1 MDNIK
6 TGITIFAYN
15 RPSHLRRVLIALED
29 YKIKDVNVYIDGPKN
44 NTDKKKKKEILFM
57 LQKNQKIKFKIH
69 KSRKN
74 KGLGKS
80 LIDGITLMSKNYD
93 QTIVLEDD
101 CIPRVEFFPFITKCL
116 KEFRAE
122 KKVLAICG
130 YQLPELH
137 EENNK
142 NIDTVILKNF
152 MSWGWAIWSD
162 RWMEFA
168 KKKYSNDKKEND
180 SKIWISLKSIK
191 KNNKKLWTPEFI
203 KFSKNNEK
211 VFVFPNK
218 SLVKNI
224 GFDGTGV
231 NSKSTFKFNTSY
243 TKSKKIR
250 VIKDLKIDRAKNLIQ
265 EKIILKRFNLFY

>member
-6 TGITIFAYN
+6 TGIAIFAYN

-29 YKIKDVNVYIDGPKN
+29 YRIKDVNVFIDGPKN
-44 NTDKKKKKEILFM
+44 NTDRVCQKEILFM
-57 LQKNQKIKFKIH
+57 LQKNQKIKFKIY

-80 LIDGITLMSKNYD
+80 LIDGTTLMSKNYD

-116 KEFRAE
+116 KEFRVE

-162 RWMEFA
+162 RWMEFL
-168 KKKYSNDKKEND
+168 KKKK
-180 SKIWISLKSIK
+180 LK
-191 KNNKKLWTPEFI
+191 
-203 KFSKNNEK
+203 
-211 VFVFPNK
+211 
-218 SLVKNI
+218 
-224 GFDGTGV
+224 
-231 NSKSTFKFNTSY
+231 
-243 TKSKKIR
+243 
-250 VIKDLKIDRAKNLIQ
+250 
-265 EKIILKRFNLFY
+265 

>member
-1 MDNIK
+1 
-6 TGITIFAYN
+6 
-15 RPSHLRRVLIALED
+15 
-29 YKIKDVNVYIDGPKN
+29 
-44 NTDKKKKKEILFM
+44 M
-57 LQKNQKIKFKIH
+57 LQKNKKIKFKIH
-69 KSRKN
+69 KNKKN

-93 QTIVLEDD
+93 QTVVLEDD
-101 CIPRVEFFPFITKCL
+101 CIPRVEFFPFISKCL
-116 KEFRAE
+116 KKFKLE

-142 NIDTVILKNF
+142 NINTVTLKNF

-162 RWMEFA
+162 RWQEFL
-168 KKKYSNDKKEND
+168 KKKNTNINKKKET
-180 SKIWISLKSIK
+180 KILKFLK
-191 KNNKKLWTPEFI
+191 KINQNNKKLWTPDFI
-203 KFSKNNEK
+203 KYSKNYEK
-211 VFVFPNK
+211 VFIFPNK

-224 GFDGTGV
+224 GFDGTGI

-250 VIKDLKIDRAKNLIQ
+250 VIKDLKIDSVKNLIQ
-265 EKIILKRFNLFY
+265 EKIILKRLNLFY

>member
-1 MDNIK
+1 MNNNK
-6 TGITIFAYN
+6 TGIAIFAYN

-29 YKIKDVNVYIDGPKN
+29 YKIKDANVFIDGPKN
-44 NTDKKKKKEILFM
+44 NTDKVCQKEIIFM
-57 LQKNQKIKFKIH
+57 LQKNKKIKFKIH
-69 KSRKN
+69 KNKKN

-93 QTIVLEDD
+93 QTVVLEDD
-101 CIPRVEFFPFITKCL
+101 CIPRVEFFPFISKCL
-116 KEFRAE
+116 KKFKLE

-142 NIDTVILKNF
+142 NINTVTLKNF

-162 RWMEFA
+162 RWQEFL
-168 KKKYSNDKKEND
+168 KKKKTNINKKKET
-180 SKIWISLKSIK
+180 KILKFLK
-191 KNNKKLWTPEFI
+191 KINQNNKKLWTPDFI
-203 KFSKNNEK
+203 KYSKNYEK
-211 VFVFPNK
+211 VFIFPNK

-224 GFDGTGV
+224 GFDGTGI

-250 VIKDLKIDRAKNLIQ
+250 VIKDLKIDSVKNLIQ
-265 EKIILKRFNLFY
+265 EKIILKRLNLFY